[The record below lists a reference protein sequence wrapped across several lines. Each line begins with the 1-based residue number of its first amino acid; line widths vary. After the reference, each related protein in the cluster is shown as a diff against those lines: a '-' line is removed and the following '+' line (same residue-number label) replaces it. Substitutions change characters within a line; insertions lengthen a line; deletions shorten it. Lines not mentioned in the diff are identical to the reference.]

1 MIFDAHLSRIYIQ
14 YSILYMLYTDKQI
27 KTVVYRKFLSLSYV
41 TQKKTPAEVIIA
53 GRYRVGKKIANGA
66 FGQLRYRYSGI
77 AFLKHLLFS
86 ISERLVRASIA
97 GADCFSEMYSS

>member
-66 FGQLRYRYSGI
+66 FGQLRYRKVFRY
-77 AFLKHLLFS
+77 
-86 ISERLVRASIA
+86 
-97 GADCFSEMYSS
+97 CFFKTFTFQYIRKVS

>member
-1 MIFDAHLSRIYIQ
+1 M
-14 YSILYMLYTDKQI
+14 
-27 KTVVYRKFLSLSYV
+27 YRKFLSLSYV

-66 FGQLRYRYSGI
+66 FGQLRYKRYSGI